1 MPRVMSQFA
10 SSDGQKLSSFARRT
24 AEGCCPT
31 WVFPLFGFLRFV
43 GDADFR
49 EAVAQS
55 VTREAQQARGL
66 ALVAIGA
73 AQGLLNHLIFPLL
86 QSHAL
91 RKKSAGAICRFRGA
105 HVQMDVGWVEHAS
118 AKRPRLAAR
127 RRTSSRHDFR

>member
-1 MPRVMSQFA
+1 MPRECLSLPVPTDRSCRA
-10 SSDGQKLSSFARRT
+10 SR
-24 AEGCCPT
+24 
-31 WVFPLFGFLRFV
+31 VFPLVGFLRFV

-118 AKRPRLAAR
+118 FRTGAGALDNVLQPAA
-127 RRTSSRHDFR
+127 